1 MTQAE
6 TLDTAPAVDVS
17 AGACNGHSSIPNG
30 TTPHVNGNGA
40 GYTNGHANGNGANG
54 HSGDS
59 AAVHTAS
66 EDDEALDDEEHE
78 MFPEDMSLRIMGIG
92 VQYPPFRILPADLQA
107 IAEKYYPQTPS
118 MKKVLSI
125 NRYTGIDARCSI
137 GEPAHPLAN
146 QPSAPTITQ
155 LHDTFMEHG
164 VPLATSACRAA
175 LQDAGYPASAITH
188 SVFTTCTDSANPGYD
203 VFVLQNL
210 GARTSVEKVLLHGVG
225 CAGGLTA
232 LRTACNIALGAKAR
246 GRRARVLV
254 CATEICTVLVRSELD
269 SIVAEDSVRIGI
281 TLFSDCSSAVV
292 VSNGVGEE
300 VGGRGVYDVLGW
312 KHDIVRD
319 SEKELGFD
327 VDPLGWK
334 VILTPKVPQITSTAT
349 SPLYKSLLSSIPSSV
364 LSTLSPT
371 GSIAP
376 RDLDWAL
383 HPGGSLI
390 LTALEKK
397 MGLSPSQLR
406 ASYEV
411 YTTFGNSSSATAF
424 SVMDRL
430 RSQTEAGVAGEGSV
444 YGPGIGVSGG
454 RKGVLGCAFG
464 PGVSLEMVLLRRVD
478 GDDRVSGHS
487 NGEGDG
493 SGAIGEVV
501 DGVQRVRVGGE
512 ELD

>member
-6 TLDTAPAVDVS
+6 SLDAPAPDGGHAS
-17 AGACNGHSSIPNG
+17 LSNGATHHTNGNG
-30 TTPHVNGNGA
+30 VAQHANGNGA
-40 GYTNGHANGNGANG
+40 GYSNGHANGNGANG
-54 HSGDS
+54 STTAHEHDD
-59 AAVHTAS
+59 AV
-66 EDDEALDDEEHE
+66 EQDDEEHE

-92 VQYPPFRILPADLQA
+92 VQYPPHRILPRDLQS
-107 IAEKYYPQTPS
+107 IAEKYYPQTDS

-137 GEPAHPLAN
+137 GETNHPLAN
-146 QPSAPTITQ
+146 QPTAPTITQ
-155 LHDTFMEHG
+155 LHETFIEHG
-164 VPLATSACRAA
+164 VPLATSACRTA

-203 VFVLQNL
+203 TLVLQNL
-210 GARTSVEKVLLHGVG
+210 HARTSVEKVLLHGVG

-254 CATEICTVLVRSELD
+254 CATELCTVLCRSELD
-269 SIVAEDSVRIGI
+269 SIAAEDSVRIGI

-300 VGGRGVYDVLGW
+300 WGARGVYDVLGW
-312 KHDIVRD
+312 KHDLVRD
-319 SEKELGFD
+319 TEKELGFD
-327 VDPLGWK
+327 VDPSGWK

-349 SPLYKSLLSSIPSSV
+349 PPLYKSLLSSIPTSV
-364 LSTLSPT
+364 LSTLTPAPT
-371 GSIAP
+371 AIAP

-390 LTALEKK
+390 LTALERK

-406 ASYEV
+406 ASYEI
-411 YTTFGNSSSATAF
+411 YTSFGNSSSATAF

-430 RSQTEAGVAGEGSV
+430 RSDSEVGVAGEGPL
-444 YGPGIGVSGG
+444 YGPGIGVRGG
-454 RKGVLGCAFG
+454 RKGVLACAFG
-464 PGVSLEMVLLRRVD
+464 PGVSLEMLLLRRVGDPSMNGTNAD
-478 GDDRVSGHS
+478 GVEELAG
-487 NGEGDG
+487 
-493 SGAIGEVV
+493 
-501 DGVQRVRVGGE
+501 GVQRVRVGGE

>member
-6 TLDTAPAVDVS
+6 TLNTAPAAS
-17 AGACNGHSSIPNG
+17 ACNGHSSISNG
-30 TTPHVNGNGA
+30 TTPHTNGNGA
-40 GYTNGHANGNGANG
+40 GYANGHTNGNGVNG
-54 HSGDS
+54 SNGNSKAVHAASVDS
-59 AAVHTAS
+59 AVEE
-66 EDDEALDDEEHE
+66 EDEEEEHE
-78 MFPEDMSLRIMGIG
+78 MFPEDMALRIMGIG
-92 VQYPPFRILPADLQA
+92 VQYPPYKIRPRDLQV
-107 IAEKYYPQTPS
+107 IAEKYYPQTDS
-118 MKKVLSI
+118 LKKVLSI
-125 NRYTGIDARCSI
+125 NKFTGIDARCSI
-137 GEPAHPLAN
+137 GEPDHPLAN
-146 QPSAPTITQ
+146 QPTAPSITE
-155 LHDTFMEHG
+155 LHSTFIEHG
-164 VPLATSACRAA
+164 VPLATSACRTA

-203 VFVLQNL
+203 TFVLSNL
-210 GARTSVEKVLLHGVG
+210 GARTNVEKVLLHGVG

-246 GRRARVLV
+246 GRRARILV
-254 CATEICTVLVRSELD
+254 CATELCTVMVRSELD

-300 VGGRGVYDVLGW
+300 VGKRGVYDVLGW
-312 KHDIVRD
+312 KHDLVRD
-319 SEKELGFD
+319 TEKELGFD
-327 VDPLGWK
+327 VDPSGWK

-349 SPLYKSLLSSIPSSV
+349 PPLYNG
-364 LSTLSPT
+364 T
-371 GSIAP
+371 SIAP
-376 RDLDWAL
+376 SDLDWAL

-430 RSQTEAGVAGEGSV
+430 RSQTEVGVAGEGPV
-444 YGPGIGVSGG
+444 YGPGIGVQGG

-478 GDDRVSGHS
+478 GSDTSCSGLES
-487 NGEGDG
+487 T
-493 SGAIGEVV
+493 IGEVTE
-501 DGVQRVRVGGE
+501 GMQRVRVGGE